1 MGLAFLLFLPM
12 AGSSGRSVP
21 VLVVMAIMAAFAVS
35 ELLLSPIGLSV
46 TTQLAPNAF
55 RAQMMAL
62 YFFSVGLG
70 TAMSGVLA
78 RYYDPA
84 HEFAYFGLIGAAA
97 IVVGLVVWAL
107 APRISRLMEGVH

>member
-1 MGLAFLLFLPM
+1 MLAVVAILGAFAIPELLF
-12 AGSSGRSVP
+12 
-21 VLVVMAIMAAFAVS
+21 
-35 ELLLSPIGLSV
+35 SPIALSV

-62 YFFSVGLG
+62 AFFSVGLG

-78 RYYDPA
+78 GYYDPA
-84 HEFAYFGLIGAAA
+84 HEAVYFGVIGAVAVA
-97 IVVGLVVWAL
+97 VGMVVWVI